1 MDRQRRLLRKKAVRA
16 KITGTNE
23 RPRLNVFRSSKHI
36 YASLVDDGVG
46 KVLLSSSDK
55 EIKTKTNEKLAK
67 KGKAFLLGKAIAQK
81 AIKKG
86 FEKVVFDRAGYL
98 YHGRVKELAQGAR
111 EAGLKF

>member
-1 MDRQRRLLRKKAVRA
+1 MDRQGRLLRKKAVRA
-16 KITGTNE
+16 KITGTSE

-36 YASLVDDGVG
+36 YASLVDDRVG
-46 KVLLSSSDK
+46 KVLIASSDK
-55 EIKTKTNEKLAK
+55 DIKTNEKLAK